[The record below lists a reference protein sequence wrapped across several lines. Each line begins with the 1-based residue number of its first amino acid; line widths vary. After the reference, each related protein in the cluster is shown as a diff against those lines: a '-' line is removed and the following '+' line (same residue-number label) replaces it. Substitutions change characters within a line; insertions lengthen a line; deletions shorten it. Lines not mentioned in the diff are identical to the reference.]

1 MKLALVDSSAFLAL
15 EDQSAREH
23 PRTVQSMQH
32 LVRRGFGLLTTNFLF
47 DEAYTLI
54 LSRLG
59 RARAVTWGLKLKES
73 TLVQLMR
80 VTDEHEDLA
89 WKIILAHEDK
99 EYSYTDAT
107 SFAVA
112 SSLGIVDVLTLDRH
126 FLQFGGFTV
135 SPS

>member
-1 MKLALVDSSAFLAL
+1 SA
-15 EDQSAREH
+15 
-23 PRTVQSMQH
+23 
-32 LVRRGFGLLTTNFLF
+32 
-47 DEAYTLI
+47 
-54 LSRLG
+54 
-59 RARAVTWGLKLKES
+59 
-73 TLVQLMR
+73 LVQLMR

-112 SSLGIVDVLTLDRH
+112 SSLGIVEVLTLDRH
-126 FLQFGGFTV
+126 FRQFGGFTV

>member
-15 EDQSAREH
+15 EDRSAREH
-23 PRTVQSMQH
+23 RRAVKATQDLVQA
-32 LVRRGFGLLTTNFLF
+32 GFGLLTTNFLF

-59 RARAVTWGLKLKES
+59 RARAVTWGLRLKES
-73 TLVQLMR
+73 TLVQLTR
-80 VTDEHEDLA
+80 VTEEHEDLA

-99 EYSYTDAT
+99 DYSYTDAT

-112 SSLGIVDVLTLDRH
+112 SSLGIGDVLALDRH
-126 FLQFGGFTV
+126 FAQFGGFTV
-135 SPS
+135 KPG

>member
-15 EDQSAREH
+15 EDRSAREH
-23 PRTVQSMQH
+23 HRTLASMQD

-59 RARAVTWGLKLKES
+59 RARAVSWGVKLKQS
-73 TLVQLMR
+73 TLVQLTR
-80 VTDEHEDLA
+80 VTEEHEDVA
-89 WKIILAHEDK
+89 WKIVLAHEDK
-99 EYSYTDAT
+99 DYSYTDAT

-112 SSLGIVDVLTLDRH
+112 LNLGIVDVLALDRH
-126 FLQFGGFTV
+126 FVQFGGFTV
-135 SPS
+135 RPS

>member
-15 EDQSAREH
+15 EDRSAREH
-23 PRTVQSMQH
+23 HRAVKAMQDLVQA
-32 LVRRGFGLLTTNFLF
+32 GFGLLATNFLF

-73 TLVQLMR
+73 TLVQLTR
-80 VTDEHEDLA
+80 VTEENEDLA

-99 EYSYTDAT
+99 DYSYTDAT

-112 SSLGIVDVLTLDRH
+112 SSLGIGDVLALDRH
-126 FLQFGGFTV
+126 FVQFGGFTV
-135 SPS
+135 RPG

>member
-23 PRTVQSMQH
+23 YKTVESMQD

-59 RARAVTWGLKLKES
+59 RTRAVTWGLRLKES
-73 TLVQLMR
+73 TLVQMMR

-112 SSLGIVDVLTLDRH
+112 SSLGIVDALTLDRH
-126 FLQFGGFTV
+126 FRQFGGFAV
-135 SPS
+135 SPN

>member
-1 MKLALVDSSAFLAL
+1 
-15 EDQSAREH
+15 
-23 PRTVQSMQH
+23 MQDM
-32 LVRRGFGLLTTNFLF
+32 VRGGFGLLTTNFLF

-73 TLVQLMR
+73 TLVQLTR
-80 VTDEHEDLA
+80 VTEENEDLA

-99 EYSYTDAT
+99 DYSYTDAT

-112 SSLGIVDVLTLDRH
+112 SSLGIGDVLALDRH
-126 FLQFGGFTV
+126 FVQFGGFTV
-135 SPS
+135 RPG